1 MPDHI
6 TGGTVS
12 TPRRWTRE
20 IEEGTY
26 YPSHEAVDFYHR
38 YKEDI
43 ALMAE
48 MGFNVF
54 RLSINWGGSIPT
66 GTIKRQTRKVLRFI
80 MTFLRNAGNTESNRS
95 SRSRT
100 MKRHGR

>member
-1 MPDHI
+1 MGEKTYAFPAGFLWGGATAANQYEGGWLDGGKGASVPDHI

-38 YKEDI
+38 
-43 ALMAE
+43 
-48 MGFNVF
+48 
-54 RLSINWGGSIPT
+54 
-66 GTIKRQTRKVLRFI
+66 
-80 MTFLRNAGNTESNRS
+80 
-95 SRSRT
+95 
-100 MKRHGR
+100 